1 MIRRRQP
8 GTGRAAAPQTLLA
21 MLKLARPN
29 LPLANHNA
37 KIVQFFSSLL
47 GHALPQRGRP
57 APAAASQHAPAAS
70 GPLYNRNIAIVL
82 VTARGM
88 TRLTTGS

>member
-47 GHALPQRGRP
+47 AAQIGRMIP
-57 APAAASQHAPAAS
+57 MRPGARSAAIMDVAGRKTPDEGTPSF
-70 GPLYNRNIAIVL
+70 
-82 VTARGM
+82 
-88 TRLTTGS
+88 GSSR